1 MTPKGLNL
9 KLSHSSRFQLFIVI
23 TGKVE
28 TFLKNGMFCNVHQ
41 NEVATS
47 NETMNNLQKKSN
59 LPTECRIIGQGTI
72 MRHAAICIHYVSRL
86 LRHI

>member
-9 KLSHSSRFQLFIVI
+9 KLSHRSCFQLFIVI

-47 NETMNNLQKKSN
+47 NETMNNLQKEESN
-59 LPTECRIIGQGTI
+59 LPTEFRIMGKGTI
-72 MRHAAICIHYVSRL
+72 MQHVS
-86 LRHI
+86 

>member
-9 KLSHSSRFQLFIVI
+9 KLSHRSCFQLFIVI

-41 NEVATS
+41 NEVETS
-47 NETMNNLQKKSN
+47 NETMNNLQKKKVTFQLN
-59 LPTECRIIGQGTI
+59 VE
-72 MRHAAICIHYVSRL
+72 
-86 LRHI
+86 